1 MKSIIFTPDA
11 IGFKKGTGKR
21 AKLKNKFANFQK
33 PPEEFRK
40 KLTPP
45 QYEVTQKNGTEMP
58 FHNEYWSNQKEGIY
72 VDIISS
78 EHIFKLSQ

>member
-40 KLTPP
+40 NLLL
-45 QYEVTQKNGTEMP
+45 
-58 FHNEYWSNQKEGIY
+58 HNMRSPRKMAPKCLFIMNIGATKKEGIY

-78 EHIFKLSQ
+78 EHLFKLSQ